1 MPNYHFPVIFEKI
14 WRWLWNHQNDTKIE
28 KIEAIETSCYP
39 EEEVSVTV
47 RTSNV
52 DRKLRNNYSL
62 STKKYFKYSSDKI
75 QERMTLLHVETLI
88 KWAVFDQI
96 STFYALF
103 CGEMSTFPK
112 LQPRGGFGTFF
123 ELAILWAYRY
133 LTDISHACY
142 NGFIH

>member
-1 MPNYHFPVIFEKI
+1 MPNYHFSVISWEN
-14 WRWLWNHQNDTKIE
+14 WLWNHQNDTKIE

-88 KWAVFDQI
+88 KYAVFDQI

-103 CGEMSTFPK
+103 VVKWAPFRNYSLDAALG
-112 LQPRGGFGTFF
+112 LFF